1 MKSTQKI
8 AVKDTFGIDTDLSVS
23 AFAERSVDVPEIDEH
38 YLFNK
43 EVTLAVLAGF
53 EQNRRVM
60 VQGLHGTGKT
70 THIEQICARLNWPC
84 MRVNLDGH
92 ISRIE
97 LVGKDVIALRDGQQV
112 VEFQEGIIPWC
123 LQQPMALV
131 FDEYDAARP
140 EVMFVI
146 QRLLERNGKFALLE
160 ENRVIEPHPQFRLF
174 ATSNTVGLGNLNGL
188 YHGTRLLN
196 HAQLDRWDMI
206 VALNFLELEVERS
219 IVESRVPE
227 LDDRETLDAMLSL
240 AHLTRNGFKAG
251 DISTLMTPRTVISW
265 AENIAIFKDVSLAF
279 RLTFLNR
286 CDDAEKSV
294 VAEYFQRCFAF
305 EINDKTSESTERKI

>member
-1 MKSTQKI
+1 
-8 AVKDTFGIDTDLSVS
+8 
-23 AFAERSVDVPEIDEH
+23 
-38 YLFNK
+38 
-43 EVTLAVLAGF
+43 
-53 EQNRRVM
+53 M

-97 LVGKDVIALRDGQQV
+97 LVGKDVINLRDGKQV

-146 QRLLERNGKFALLE
+146 QRLLERNGKFSLLE
-160 ENRVIEPHPQFRLF
+160 ENRIIEPHPQFRLF
-174 ATSNTVGLGNLNGL
+174 ATANTVGMGNLNGL

-206 VALNFLELEVERS
+206 VALNYLDLEVERS

-227 LDDRETLDAMLSL
+227 LNDSKTLEAMLSL

-265 AENIAIFKDVSLAF
+265 AENMVIFKDISLAF

-294 VAEYFQRCFAF
+294 VAEYFQRCF
-305 EINDKTSESTERKI
+305 DSELDIESDD

>member
-1 MKSTQKI
+1 MQSSHKI
-8 AVKDTFGIDTDLSVS
+8 SVKDVFGIDIDLSVS
-23 AFAERSVDVPEIDEH
+23 AFTERSSQVPEIDEH

-43 EVTLAVLAGF
+43 EVTHAVLAGF
-53 EQNRRVM
+53 QENRRVM
-60 VQGLHGTGKT
+60 IQGLHGTGKT

-92 ISRIE
+92 ITRIE
-97 LVGKDVIALRDGQQV
+97 LVGKDVIALRDGKQV

-123 LQQPMALV
+123 LQQPMALI

-146 QRLLERNGKFALLE
+146 QRLLERNGKFSLLE

-206 VALNFLELEVERS
+206 VSLNFLDLDVERS
-219 IVESRVPE
+219 IVEARVPE
-227 LDDRETLDAMLSL
+227 LDDREAVNAMLSL

-251 DISTLMTPRTVISW
+251 DLSTLMTPRTVISW
-265 AENIAIFKDVSLAF
+265 AENIVIFKDISLAF

-286 CDDAEKSV
+286 CDDAEKSI
-294 VAEYFQRCFAF
+294 VAEYFQRCFDSDL
-305 EINDKTSESTERKI
+305 ETTDVVS

>member
-1 MKSTQKI
+1 MQKKVPTQKLAI
-8 AVKDTFGIDTDLSVS
+8 KDVFGIDSDLEVS
-23 AFAERSVDVPEIDEH
+23 ALAESSPAVPEVDEN
-38 YLFNK
+38 YVFNE
-43 EVTLAVLAGF
+43 EVTRAVLAGF
-53 EQNRRVM
+53 EKNRRVM

-70 THIEQICARLNWPC
+70 THIEQICARLNWPVV
-84 MRVNLDGH
+84 RVNLDGQ

-112 VEFQEGIIPWC
+112 VEFQEGIIPWA

-174 ATSNTVGLGNLNGL
+174 ATSNTTGLGDFSGM
-188 YHGTRLLN
+188 YHGTRSLN
-196 HAQLDRWDMI
+196 HAQLDRWDMT
-206 VALNFLELEVERS
+206 VSLNFLELEVERS
-219 IVESRVPE
+219 IVESSVPE
-227 LDDRETLDAMLSL
+227 LNDRETLDAMLSL
-240 AHLTRNGFKAG
+240 AYLTRNGFKAG

-265 AENIAIFKDVSLAF
+265 AENLVIFNDVFFAF
-279 RLTFLNR
+279 RVTFLNR
-286 CDDAEKSV
+286 
-294 VAEYFQRCFAF
+294 
-305 EINDKTSESTERKI
+305 